1 MSAVATTI
9 PCVII
14 GGGQAGLSASY
25 HLKTRGIEHVVL
37 EKHRIAHAWRD
48 QRWDSF
54 CLVTPN
60 WQCRLPDFPYAGD
73 DPDGYMLK
81 DEIVDYLEAFAES
94 FAPPIVEGVTVQKLS
109 RRFDGR
115 FDIVSTAGDWTA
127 DEVIIATGGYD
138 TPIVPGYA
146 ANLDPSIVQMQTT
159 DYRNP
164 EQMPEGATLVVGT
177 GQSGVQLMEDLRVA
191 GRDVH
196 LAVGPAP
203 RSPRMYRGRDATDWL
218 HLMGHYD
225 LTVDNHP
232 LGIDARAKTNHYM
245 TGRDGGH
252 EIDLRQFARDG
263 LHLYGSLAGFDGIK
277 AQFLPDLEVNLD
289 DADKSYCAIRETI
302 DAYIEKSGI
311 DAPIE
316 PDFEKVW
323 RPEAETTEL
332 DLAAAGITSVIWC
345 IGFKPDYSW
354 IDLDVFDGHGRPVF
368 DRGVCDVPG
377 AYFLGLGWLNTW
389 GSGRFLGVGEDA
401 DYLANCIAERRTNAQ
416 KMVS

>member
-1 MSAVATTI
+1 MSVVATAI

-25 HLKTRGIEHVVL
+25 HLKRHGVEHVVL

-115 FDIVSTAGDWTA
+115 FDIVSTAGDWIA

-138 TPIVPGYA
+138 TPIIPDYA

-164 EQMPEGATLVVGT
+164 GQMPEGVTLVVGT

-232 LGIDARAKTNHYM
+232 LGIDARSKTNHYM

-263 LHLYGSLAGFDGIK
+263 LHLHGSLAGFAGIK
-277 AQFLPDLEVNLD
+277 AQFVPDLEANLD

-302 DAYIEKSGI
+302 DAYIEKNDI

-316 PDFEKVW
+316 PDFEKIW
-323 RPEAETTEL
+323 RPEVETTEL
-332 DLAAAGITSVIWC
+332 DLAAAGITSVLWC

-368 DRGVCDVPG
+368 NRGVCDVPG
-377 AYFLGLGWLNTW
+377 AYFLGLAEHLGIRAV
-389 GSGRFLGVGEDA
+389 SGGRGRCRL
-401 DYLANCIAERRTNAQ
+401 L
-416 KMVS
+416 S